1 MKNIYFIALFV
12 LTALFA
18 NAQTFEGVIKDA
30 KTNLPLPYVNV
41 GIIGK
46 SVGTVTDSFGHYT
59 INLTDHAVDSLKLSM
74 IGYKSLTYQV
84 ANFVK
89 DVNSHKTLLLQ
100 PTVTQL
106 KEVKVNNHKW
116 KQVILGNTTQSKS
129 GNAGFR
135 SNRLGYEMG
144 TIIKIKKSPS
154 FLKQFN
160 ASIAS
165 EIVDSVKLR
174 LNFYTVKDGM
184 PDQLLQNQNIFVTVR
199 KGQEKI
205 NLNLEP
211 YNIFVEDKFFAS
223 LEWIQNAP
231 GHGVMFSASLLSGS
245 IISRGTSQDKWE
257 KVGIA
262 GIGFNVLAEY

>member
-1 MKNIYFIALFV
+1 MKHIYFVILFV
-12 LTALFA
+12 SMTLFA
-18 NAQTFEGVIKDA
+18 HAQTFEGVVKDA

-46 SVGTVTDSFGHYT
+46 SVGTVTDSAGRYKL
-59 INLTDHAVDSLKLSM
+59 NLTDHAVDSLKLSI

-84 ANFVK
+84 DDFVK
-89 DVNSHKTLLLQ
+89 NVNSHKTLLLQ
-100 PTVTQL
+100 PAVTIL
-106 KEVKVNNHKW
+106 KEVKVNNHNW

-129 GNAGFR
+129 SNTGFTSNKLGN
-135 SNRLGYEMG
+135 EIG
-144 TIIKIKKSPS
+144 TIIKIKKSPT

-160 ASIAS
+160 ASIAR

-174 LNFYTVKDGM
+174 LNFYNVKDGI
-184 PDQLLQNQNIFVTVR
+184 PDQLLQNQNIFVTIK

-211 YNIFVEDKFFAS
+211 YNILVEDKFFVS
-223 LEWIQNAP
+223 LEWIQNSR
-231 GHGVMFSASLLSGS
+231 GDGVMFSASLLSGS
-245 IISRGTSQDKWE
+245 ILSRETSQDKWE